1 MDEPIQYIEAI
12 RRCVELCQS
21 PEPDEGAL
29 AESLGAVFHALDV
42 LNRSGSELESVSAPR
57 VIELQTTLGHR
68 DASSDFIDSLIN
80 FLVKSPADA
89 SFATV
94 AKVLWVLVRLCRRRL
109 DKLTVHEDNVQR
121 IGERLLDIVQCASC
135 RAMQSHEVA
144 HPLCYLIMILAS
156 DNEDNQLA
164 LCSQGNAQDL
174 VAQALTRHSEHKTT
188 LQFALRAVRN
198 LASHDENAGPLVQAG
213 VCELL
218 VSVLGTYAAVVSTY
232 QGQQGKDC
240 IDEGEHGSPD
250 AVTSDLHVLDCALWA
265 TVNLICDDSTA
276 VIFGAAG
283 GVDALMT
290 VLSSALHSDVIGEER
305 DGVVHAALHAVRN
318 LTSNTR
324 SLMHYGGALPR
335 ALEVL
340 SRLSSFSVQSKVP
353 EAALWCIANFSGDAN
368 MDRGLLGEGGLEAL
382 SRCVVTVHQF
392 DLSEHVKAVLTA
404 AAASE
409 TPATPEPSI
418 FPETRVT
425 ARDARH
431 SVTGPVAEAA
441 LWCLRNL
448 ASSGTSFRS
457 ALLAAGAL
465 RMCCELLHE
474 YSHRDGMA
482 TLCCETLLCL
492 IAGNDDNSEV
502 EEGGRQF
509 VTPPNLQALR
519 LLISVQ
525 KAVPMFLEQL
535 PPLHELLRQVLAFH
549 QAQTEAMLGEDDDLQ
564 QPALK
569 LLVALVKYTTSVPSS
584 SCTQTEDE
592 TNSLVC
598 VVCKALE
605 RHPSDGM
612 LARLGCEVLAAL
624 CYGIY
629 NPLEPLEGEGFDG
642 VLVHI
647 PEARGAGAELL
658 TQRGLLSEGQVVLG
672 GKTMAAVLHSWMPE
686 TYDPPPPP
694 LDEDEGHREEE
705 N

>member
-1 MDEPIQYIEAI
+1 MEEEPIKASQ
-12 RRCVELCQS
+12 RCVMLCQS
-21 PEPDEGAL
+21 PEPDQNSL
-29 AESLGAVFHALDV
+29 AESLGVVFHALDV
-42 LNRSGSELESVSAPR
+42 LNRSGSESESVSAR
-57 VIELQTTLGHR
+57 VIELQTTLGR
-68 DASSDFIDSLIN
+68 RNASTDFIDSLIS
-80 FLVKSPADA
+80 FLVQSPADE
-89 SFATV
+89 STATV
-94 AKVLWVLVRLCRRRL
+94 SKILWILVRLCRRRL
-109 DKLTVHEDNVQR
+109 AKLTVHEDNVQR
-121 IGERLLDIVQCASC
+121 IGERLLDIVHCASC

-144 HPLCYLIMILAS
+144 HPLCYLIMVLAS

-164 LCSQGNAQDL
+164 LCLQGNAQDL

-218 VSVLGTYAAVVSTY
+218 VSVLGTYAAAVSTC

-240 IDEGEHGSPD
+240 IGDGERGSPD
-250 AVTSDLHVLDCALWA
+250 AITSDLDVLDCALWA
-265 TVNLICDDSTA
+265 TVNLICDDPTA

-290 VLSSALHSDVIGEER
+290 ALSSALHSDVVGAER

-324 SLMHYGGALPR
+324 SLMHYGGALPQ

-353 EAALWCIANFSGDAN
+353 EAALWCLANFSGDAN
-368 MDRGLLGEGGLEAL
+368 MGRGLIGEGGLEAL

-392 DLSEHVKAVLTA
+392 DLSEHVKVVLA

-409 TPATPEPSI
+409 TPSTPEPSI
-418 FPETRVT
+418 FPENQVT

-492 IAGNDDNSEV
+492 IAGDDNDSSSVV
-502 EEGGRQF
+502 EEGALHV

-525 KAVPMFLEQL
+525 EAAPMFLEQF
-535 PPLHELLRQVLAFH
+535 PPMHELLRQVLAFH

-584 SCTQTEDE
+584 SCIRDD
-592 TNSLVC
+592 TNSLVR

-605 RHPSDGM
+605 KHPSDGM

-629 NPLEPLEGEGFDG
+629 KPLEGEGVDG
-642 VLVHI
+642 ALVHI
-647 PEARGAGAELL
+647 PVAGGVGAELL

-686 TYDPPPPP
+686 TYDPPNPPR
-694 LDEDEGHREEE
+694 DEDEGHREEE